1 LKNSMNRLI
10 IRSAAMALVGVAMLV
25 TSSCR
30 DSSPRTST
38 VPSDTYAYPHLVVL
52 SPGMAVILRD
62 LKRSDTIVGRHA
74 FDMVTDPRVPVAGSQ
89 SELDYEVLLRVRP
102 THVLLESGAKDVPP
116 RLSEL
121 SRAHGWRIE
130 SLPALRLDDIRRQ
143 ITRLDEIS
151 GRLDPGEASPEGAAL
166 LKSFDETMSTRPGLR
181 ERLGRAMPLA
191 STSPIGILGPGSFHA
206 EMLAALGAT
215 PIPESGSAFI
225 HADVED
231 VLKADPDSLVL
242 FLPANQDLE
251 MHKLLGALA
260 GQPLRAIKEGRVL
273 VIRDPLCHSP
283 STALIPIAHEIGER
297 TESWITIEAAS
308 RGIRLDDAMPGQ
320 TP

>member
-1 LKNSMNRLI
+1 MNRLNL
-10 IRSAAMALVGVAMLV
+10 RSAAMALAGVVLLL

-30 DSSPRTST
+30 ESSPRASP
-38 VPSDTYAYPHLVVL
+38 VPSDAYAYPHLVVL

-74 FDMVTDPRVPVAGSQ
+74 FDMVTDPRIPVAGSQ
-89 SELDYEVLLRVRP
+89 SELDYEVLLRIRP
-102 THVLLESGAKDVPP
+102 THVLVESGAKDVPP
-116 RLSEL
+116 RLREL
-121 SRAHGWRIE
+121 SQTHGWRIE

-151 GRLDPGEASPEGAAL
+151 ARLDPGESTPEGAAL
-166 LKSFDETMSTRPGLR
+166 LKSFDETMTTRTGFR
-181 ERLGRAMPLA
+181 ERLGRTMPLA
-191 STSPIGILGPGSFHA
+191 STSPIGILGPGSFHT
-206 EMLAALGAT
+206 EMLTALGAS

-225 HADVED
+225 NADVED

-260 GQPLRAIKEGRVL
+260 GQPLRAIREGRVL

-283 STALIPIAHEIGER
+283 STALIPIANEIAAR

-308 RGIRLDDAMPGQ
+308 RAIRLDETMPGQ
-320 TP
+320 IP

>member
-1 LKNSMNRLI
+1 MNRQHL
-10 IRSAAMALVGVAMLV
+10 RSAAVALASALLLLA
-25 TSSCR
+25 TSCR
-30 DSSPRTST
+30 KAPPQASPAP
-38 VPSDTYAYPHLVVL
+38 VNTYAYPKLVVL

-62 LKRSDTIVGRHA
+62 LKRSDAVVGRHG
-74 FDMVTDPRVPVAGSQ
+74 FDMVTDPNVPVAGSQ
-89 SELDYEVLLRVRP
+89 SELDYEVLLRVQP
-102 THVLLESGAKDVPP
+102 THVLLESGARDVPP
-116 RLSEL
+116 RLKEL
-121 SRAHGWRIE
+121 AESNGWQIE

-151 GRLDPGEASPEGAAL
+151 ARLDPGESTPEGAAL
-166 LKSFDETMSTRPGLR
+166 LKSFDEAMTAKFGLP
-181 ERLGRAMPLA
+181 ERLGRTMPLA

-215 PIPESGSAFI
+215 PIPESGAAFI

-242 FLPANQDLE
+242 FLPANQDLD
-251 MHKLLGALA
+251 MNALLGALA
-260 GQPLRAIKEGRVL
+260 GKPLRAIREGRVL

-283 STALIPIAHEIGER
+283 STALIPIANEIGER

-308 RGIRLDDAMPGQ
+308 RGIRLDDE
-320 TP
+320 TPEQPR